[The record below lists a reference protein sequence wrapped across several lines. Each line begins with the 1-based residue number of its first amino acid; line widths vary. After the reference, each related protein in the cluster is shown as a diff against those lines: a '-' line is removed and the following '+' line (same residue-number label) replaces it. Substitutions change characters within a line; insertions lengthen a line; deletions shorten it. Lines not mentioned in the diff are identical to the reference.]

1 MYILREIVMLFLRA
15 KVIPVNPQIH
25 ANVMRPLCVLFF
37 FFFFFFFEPLF
48 IHVSDIVLFS
58 KFLLGIHSLIKYV
71 HIVNAELIEST
82 LKQTIMCLCFD
93 DFFYGSQSIKNGA
106 AYNMYCSLH
115 LINVHIKKIQIT
127 ILRFKNRYT
136 TYDYLPP
143 LLTL

>member
-1 MYILREIVMLFLRA
+1 MLFLHA

-25 ANVMRPLCVLFF
+25 ANVMRPLCVLIFFIFF
-37 FFFFFFFEPLF
+37 FNHCL
-48 IHVSDIVLFS
+48 SDIVLFL

-82 LKQTIMCLCFD
+82 LKQTIICLCFD
-93 DFFYGSQSIKNGA
+93 DLFMALEIQKMVR

-127 ILRFKNRYT
+127 ILLFKNRFTIYDLRLPST
-136 TYDYLPP
+136 TLNFAITFYRKS
-143 LLTL
+143 